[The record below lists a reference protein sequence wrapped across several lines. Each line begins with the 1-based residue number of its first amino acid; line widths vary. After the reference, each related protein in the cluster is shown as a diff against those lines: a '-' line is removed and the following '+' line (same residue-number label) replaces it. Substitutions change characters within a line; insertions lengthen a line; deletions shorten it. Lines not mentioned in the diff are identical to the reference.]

1 MLRMIARRTSLSA
14 SLAVVLWAVTAT
26 VANAD
31 LAATGTAAF
40 HRGDYARAFREL
52 SPAAARGN
60 ARALG
65 LLGFMYEHGFGVP
78 QAYAAAA
85 DCYYRGA
92 VQGDPFAQ
100 AMLGMMY
107 DKGHGVPND
116 YVLAY
121 KWLNLAAARSNGR
134 QREAYV
140 RFRDAVASKLSTYEI
155 IAAQRFALEWTPDR
169 LGPDV
174 HLTVK

>member
-1 MLRMIARRTSLSA
+1 MCAQRTSYCASA
-14 SLAVVLWAVTAT
+14 AIALWALTAS
-26 VANAD
+26 AASAD
-31 LAATGTAAF
+31 IAARGTAAF
-40 HRGDYARAFREL
+40 HRGDYAQAFREL
-52 SPAAARGN
+52 SPAAERGN

-92 VQGDPFAQ
+92 MLGDPFAQ
-100 AMLGMMY
+100 AMLGLLY

-121 KWLNLAAARSNGR
+121 KWLNLAAARTGGR

-140 RFRDAVASKLSTYEI
+140 RFRDAVAGKLSTYEI
-155 IAAQRFALEWTPDR
+155 IAAQRFALEWTPELPGR
-169 LGPDV
+169 DV